1 MRRLAASLGACAMRD
16 ELATVLRLVSEGKLS
31 PEEAAPIIEAFSR
44 VPGAPRSGIGPDRRP
59 EPGVELPRIREGG
72 TVREARQ
79 LRIRVTERGR
89 QVVNLRIPM
98 AFANTALR
106 MVPGLSSEQ
115 SDQIRAAIAGG
126 SSGPILD
133 VEDEDGD
140 GVVISME

>member
-1 MRRLAASLGACAMRD
+1 MRRLAASLGARAMRD
-16 ELATVLRLVSEGKLS
+16 GLATVLRLVSEGKLS
-31 PEEAAPIIEAFSR
+31 PEEAAPLIESLSR
-44 VPGAPRSGIGPDRRP
+44 VPGVPRSGIGPDRP
-59 EPGVELPRIREGG
+59 EPGVELPPIREGR

-98 AFANTALR
+98 AFASTALR